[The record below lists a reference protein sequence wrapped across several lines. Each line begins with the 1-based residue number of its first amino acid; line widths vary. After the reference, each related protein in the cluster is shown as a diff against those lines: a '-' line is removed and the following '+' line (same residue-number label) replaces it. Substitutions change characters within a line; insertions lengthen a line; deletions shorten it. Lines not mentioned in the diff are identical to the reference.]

1 MRMIIVGPPG
11 SGKGTQAE
19 RISQQLGIP
28 AISTGDIFRQN
39 IAQLTPL
46 GVNCKNYIDKGDLV
60 PDDLTNQMVRQRL
73 RQPDALDG
81 FLLDGYPR
89 TTTQVAELD
98 DMLSFN
104 NLTLDAALLL
114 TVDDADLVTRL
125 LERAKTTRRSD
136 DTETVI
142 RHRLDLYHQQT
153 EQLIDLYR
161 ARGVLLTVDGNV
173 AIDEVTEQI
182 TAQISSVDTSSQLVT
197 QVAGQS

>member
-1 MRMIIVGPPG
+1 MIIVGPPG